1 MKREDSEDEACMSRL
16 LDFTE
21 SKDCCHVTYVASMNS
36 NKSYKS
42 SMEGFIVTVEII
54 SESESVFNSVLDL
67 LCDYDVTF
75 EVK

>member
-1 MKREDSEDEACMSRL
+1 
-16 LDFTE
+16 
-21 SKDCCHVTYVASMNS
+21 MNS